1 MRRNH
6 MLPLLLV
13 VGLTLAGCGSDEEPP
28 TIDDRP
34 PEETDDGDLGAGPDD
49 EVDSDADTGDPAAG
63 SESREATIAAA
74 DAAERT
80 GVAAEDIEMV
90 RFEMVTWPDGALGCP
105 EPGGSY
111 TMALVDGYRLVV
123 EADGE
128 ELTYHG
134 ALGEDPFH
142 CQDPQEPAED

>member
-1 MRRNH
+1 MRRH
-6 MLPLLLV
+6 LTVLLILGAGLLL
-13 VGLTLAGCGSDEEPP
+13 AACGTNDPEV
-28 TIDDRP
+28 IDDRP
-34 PEETDDGDLGAGPDD
+34 ADEAGDPDASDDGSTDPDDGDPAPG
-49 EVDSDADTGDPAAG
+49 SD
-63 SESREATIAAA
+63 SREATIAAA

-80 GVAAEDIEMV
+80 GVPEEDVEVV

-105 EPGGSY
+105 QPGESY
-111 TMALVDGYRLVV
+111 TMALVEGYRLIV

-142 CQDPQEPAED
+142 CEDPQEPAES